1 MRLFSNLFII
11 ILVFSVGVALGYCS
25 RERTLLTER
34 VEVVDTLRY
43 YAPQPYTA
51 PQFDNLYTPPR
62 LLFAPKDTVVYTRV
76 DSVEVAFRVERR
88 EYRDSTYRAI
98 ISGAVVGERRPTLDY
113 IETYERTTTSTVV
126 IPPKKVRLFVGG
138 GIGIG
143 KGWSVSVGGGL
154 LLNDHHA
161 ISVGYERVAN
171 DNLAK
176 IGYHYLF

>member
-1 MRLFSNLFII
+1 MTTRGFFIVL
-11 ILVFSVGVALGYCS
+11 LVFSVGVALGWCS

-34 VEVVDTLRY
+34 VEVVDTIRY

-51 PQFDNLYTPPR
+51 PRFDNLYTPPR

-76 DSVEVAFRVERR
+76 DSVEVAFRVEQR

-98 ISGAVVGERRPTLDY
+98 VSGAVVGERRPTLDY

-138 GIGIG
+138 GVGIG
-143 KGWSVSVGGGL
+143 RGWSVSLGGGVL
-154 LLNDHHA
+154 LKDHHA
-161 ISVGYERVAN
+161 IGVEYERTTS
-171 DNLAK
+171 DNLARVR
-176 IGYHYLF
+176 YSYLF